1 MVFEKGLI
9 YFLWY
14 IYFIVCALLLHVLE
28 WNSNENKNEGINLGK
43 LWYYLYIFYDS
54 RSTIG

>member
-14 IYFIVCALLLHVLE
+14 IYFIVCTLLHVLE